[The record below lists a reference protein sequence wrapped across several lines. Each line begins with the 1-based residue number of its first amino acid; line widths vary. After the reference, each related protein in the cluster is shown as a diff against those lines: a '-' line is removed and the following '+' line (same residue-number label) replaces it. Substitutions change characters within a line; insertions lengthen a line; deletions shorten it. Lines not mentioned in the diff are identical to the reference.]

1 MQVILSQIVIS
12 LHRRETKLPDR
23 VKLQLPVIQPGAALV
38 AVDAAAAALAG
49 SSPISLPQHSS
60 VCFLVSLSL
69 PIGWILSQIY

>member
-38 AVDAAAAALAG
+38 AVDAAATLGG

>member
-38 AVDAAAAALAG
+38 AVDAAATLAG

-69 PIGWILSQIY
+69 PIGWI